1 MAKARGAL
9 LNEEAPANQYAGAA
23 LKPMIFARPAL
34 ATLRWRALLGRWH
47 GGRSAGAASRDNRND
62 HDRYDGQNADGYR
75 RSLTDVVNLANARGG
90 FESGA
95 GDCFRE
101 SGEVGLRRCGRTVRI
116 AVAHGGELPCFY
128 GHANTRE
135 IADLHDAVKNNHRH
149 NVVFIADVKIR
160 ADDARDTRGGVYLE
174 LPVGLRNFLRLRA
187 DFSDRHFQVG
197 LLRACVVL
205 HDLHG
210 GIRAHVEYRAV
221 IKRNTRPAVGL
232 GGQHILPVDRSFR
245 AGVHGLRAS
254 PEADRRND
262 AGNFP
267 SALPKSIGECEG
279 IKRNRQR
286 AREQANQY
294 HWIRGFSSHQ
304 GLLDT
309 NRTVTTLVTGEVSG
323 GQMKRGKALPS

>member
-1 MAKARGAL
+1 MERSNSAFSAAMRG
-9 LNEEAPANQYAGAA
+9 EG
-23 LKPMIFARPAL
+23 F
-34 ATLRWRALLGRWH
+34 
-47 GGRSAGAASRDNRND
+47 GAASGGIAKRR
-62 HDRYDGQNADGYR
+62 GIGAKIKMAPNAAHKQKR
-75 RSLTDVVNLANARGG
+75 RAEKTGIERFKSASLTIRRNTQRFSVRHRPWGG
-90 FESGA
+90 KRWCSR
-95 GDCFRE
+95 RE
-101 SGEVGLRRCGRTVRI
+101 AAKPLHEIRWPKRRERRCGRAVRI
-116 AVAHGGELPCFY
+116 TVAHGGELPGFY

-160 ADDARDTRGGVYLE
+160 ADDARDARGSVYLE
-174 LPVGLRNFLRLRA
+174 LPAGLRNFLRLRA
-187 DFSDRHFQVG
+187 DFPDRHFQVG

-232 GGQHILPVDRSFR
+232 GAQHILPVDRSFR

-254 PEADRRND
+254 HEADRRYD
-262 AGNFP
+262 AANFS
-267 SALPKSIGECEG
+267 SALAGGIGECEG

-286 AREQANQY
+286 AREQTNQC
-294 HWIRGFSSHQ
+294 HWIRGFSSHR

-309 NRTVTTLVTGEVSG
+309 NRTVTTLVTGEASG